1 MTQPVEPKDNGQKLQ
16 GAIGD
21 SLFPEVQHVSDVK
34 QVLELMRDHAQNLTQ
49 DQVRAILL
57 LQELGKNE
65 YLHGEN
71 DPYKDI
77 VKSITGTFKVAV
89 ASPSYYLDTIEE
101 LIPKPP
107 KPIILTSRGEA
118 ARVVGNGGGR

>member
-1 MTQPVEPKDNGQKLQ
+1 MSNAIEESNGHKLQ

-49 DQVRAILL
+49 DQVRAIVL
-57 LQELGKNE
+57 LQELGNNK
-65 YLHGEN
+65 YLHPDKN
-71 DPYKDI
+71 PYADI
-77 VKSITGTFKVAV
+77 IKGLTGKFKVAV
-89 ASPSYYLDTIEE
+89 SSPSYYLDTIEE

-107 KPIILTSRGEA
+107 KPVIVTSRGESA
-118 ARVVGNGGGR
+118 KVVSNGGDR

>member
-65 YLHGEN
+65 YLHGDK

-77 VKSITGTFKVAV
+77 VASITGTFKVAV

-107 KPIILTSRGEA
+107 KPIILTSRGED

>member
-1 MTQPVEPKDNGQKLQ
+1 MSSNSIEQSNGSKLQ

-34 QVLELMRDHAQNLTQ
+34 QVLELMKDYAQNLTE

-57 LQELGKNE
+57 LQELGENKF
-65 YLHGEN
+65 LHPEGN
-71 DPYKDI
+71 PYAKIIKDI
-77 VKSITGTFKVAV
+77 TGKYKVAV
-89 ASPSYYLDTIEE
+89 ANPTYFLDTIEE

-107 KPIILTSRGEA
+107 KPVIVTSRGESA
-118 ARVVGNGGGR
+118 KVVNGGGGR

>member
-1 MTQPVEPKDNGQKLQ
+1 MTQPVEPQNNGQKLQ

-34 QVLELMRDHAQNLTQ
+34 QVLELMRDHAQNITQ
-49 DQVRAILL
+49 DQVRAVLL
-57 LQELGKNE
+57 LQELGKNQ
-65 YLHGEN
+65 YLHGDK

-77 VKSITGTFKVAV
+77 VKSILGTFKVAV
-89 ASPSYYLDTIEE
+89 ASPAYYLDTIEE

-107 KPIILTSRGEA
+107 KPVIVTSRGDSA
-118 ARVVGNGGGR
+118 KVINNGGGR